1 MKPIS
6 VFLEIAKFADLQW
19 NTGDVSRTHYRI
31 CVTYFREAGGGGGRG
46 AKGHPW
52 AVPKKPILNR
62 VNTKINEVKAKIPN
76 ITNFA
81 TATALTA
88 IENKIPNVS
97 NLAKKLSVTQKF
109 VNLKVK
115 KIADDYD
122 HDKYITAE

>member
-1 MKPIS
+1 MI
-6 VFLEIAKFADLQW
+6 KFD
-19 NTGDVSRTHYRI
+19 
-31 CVTYFREAGGGGGRG
+31 
-46 AKGHPW
+46 HPW
-52 AVPKKPILNR
+52 TAPKKPILNR

-109 VNLKVK
+109 VNLKIK
-115 KIADDYD
+115 KNADDYD
-122 HDKYITAE
+122 HDKYITGE

>member
-31 CVTYFREAGGGGGRG
+31 CVTNFRESGEGGG

-52 AVPKKPILNR
+52 AAPKKPILNR
-62 VNTKINEVKAKIPN
+62 VNAKINEVKAKIPN

-81 TATALTA
+81 TTTTALTA

-109 VNLKVK
+109 VNLKIK
-115 KIADDYD
+115 KNADDYD
-122 HDKYITAE
+122 HDKYITGE